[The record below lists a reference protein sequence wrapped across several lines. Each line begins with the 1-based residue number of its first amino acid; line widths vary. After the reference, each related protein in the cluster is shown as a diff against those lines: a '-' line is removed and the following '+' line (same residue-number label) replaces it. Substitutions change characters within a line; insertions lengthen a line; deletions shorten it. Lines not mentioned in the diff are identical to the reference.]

1 MAYRLSVGNYHP
13 EWRVKQPESRYVV
26 MAQVELVPKPI
37 PGEGRQ
43 DAYAGSVIQALM
55 NGLVDEA

>member
-1 MAYRLSVGNYHP
+1 
-13 EWRVKQPESRYVV
+13 VKQPESRYVV

-43 DAYAGSVIQALM
+43 DAYAGGVIQALM